1 MGMGPWALEQI
12 IMIKNR
18 YTNEDPLAGNG
29 SKTLKATQTTN
40 GPKKIKTIRESV
52 EGIQPK
58 YPRHSVDKVLRIPRA
73 ILEQN
78 AGKDCT
84 DREVAKFVG
93 VGFGGPV
100 KVEISSALK
109 YGFLE
114 RPSSGRVRVT
124 ELARKVLRP
133 QQPDDE
139 INGLRQAVLRAPQFS
154 DVYNHYRGEN
164 LPDRTFFENALTDK
178 FGVPKEKLSE
188 FIDIFLA
195 SLEAARLI
203 EKLNGRS
210 RLIDISKDATTADE
224 DAARIQ
230 KLSREVHI
238 EATDTCF
245 VMMPFAS
252 PIGDYYS
259 KIYEPAIR
267 KAGLR
272 PVRADSEIFGT
283 GKVIEQVWA
292 GIHSAKVLV
301 AELTGRNPNVF
312 YELGLAHALQKP
324 VVLISANNDDVPFD
338 LKHIRVIYYDVLDPF
353 WGTKLLDK
361 VAENILSAI
370 RNPEEAL
377 FARAVEAK

>member
-1 MGMGPWALEQI
+1 
-12 IMIKNR
+12 MIKNR

-124 ELARKVLRP
+124 ELARKLLRP

-164 LPDRTFFENALTDK
+164 LPDRTSFENALTDK

-259 KIYEPAIR
+259 KIYEPATR

-292 GIHSAKVLV
+292 GIHSAKALV

-312 YELGLAHALQKP
+312 
-324 VVLISANNDDVPFD
+324 
-338 LKHIRVIYYDVLDPF
+338 
-353 WGTKLLDK
+353 
-361 VAENILSAI
+361 
-370 RNPEEAL
+370 
-377 FARAVEAK
+377 